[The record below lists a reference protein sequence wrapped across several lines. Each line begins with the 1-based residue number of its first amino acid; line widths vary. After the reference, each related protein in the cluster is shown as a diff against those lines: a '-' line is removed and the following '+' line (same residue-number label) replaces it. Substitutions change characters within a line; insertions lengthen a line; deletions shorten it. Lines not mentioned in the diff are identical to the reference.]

1 MPPVDGLMS
10 ASLPFA
16 VAAGAAGA
24 GEQGVAEIALEVDL
38 LQG

>member
-1 MPPVDGLMS
+1 MPLVDVLMS

-16 VAAGAAGA
+16 VAAGAAVV
-24 GEQGVAEIALEVDL
+24 GEQGVAAIAFEFDL